1 MSSVAK
7 IYCFGDSN
15 TFSGGY
21 PESLRGMLT
30 AERPEV
36 QWSVENGGVFGCS
49 VSGCLPPIG
58 ELGNVFRPSAGS
70 DLDIILL
77 MLGTNDAVNYD
88 INFKTGNVDQ
98 VESMFSDRLARL
110 ATSIQKMAPG
120 AELMIVTPP
129 PLSSDRTKSIAIAK
143 AFRKVM
149 SQIACNLGIN
159 CIDCF
164 SALEALEQTESLKGD
179 GLHIT
184 DASGRLIASTILPHV
199 ISAFSRSSKGQKLG
213 LNGVRE
219 IAQPDGDAQQAEIA
233 QPDGDAQQADD
244 ADQESCCSVEETVDF
259 ESPGCAV
266 ACISPLEIF
275 SEDAA
280 LLSSALKSFLKR
292 ASFVF

>member
-1 MSSVAK
+1 MFK
-7 IYCFGDSN
+7 
-15 TFSGGY
+15 
-21 PESLRGMLT
+21 P
-30 AERPEV
+30 
-36 QWSVENGGVFGCS
+36 QK
-49 VSGCLPPIG
+49 
-58 ELGNVFRPSAGS
+58 AGS

-110 ATSIQKMAPG
+110 ATGIQKMAPG

-129 PLSSDRTKSIAIAK
+129 PLSSDRTKSVAIAK

-164 SALEALEQTESLKGD
+164 SALEALEQTESIKED
-179 GLHIT
+179 GIHIT

-199 ISAFSRSSKGQKLG
+199 LSAFSRSSKGQQLG
-213 LNGVRE
+213 LNGVK
-219 IAQPDGDAQQAEIA
+219 EIA

-244 ADQESCCSVEETVDF
+244 ADPQQADDADQESCYSVEETDA
-259 ESPGCAV
+259 PGCTV
-266 ACISPLEIF
+266 GCMSPLEIF